1 MRFFLLA
8 LTIVLLGGCAATAPR
23 PASLPDI
30 VVSADALARG
40 IDGAVVVHVARDR
53 AAQGI
58 GADSKTRT
66 NVRRAFLNHSA
77 WGFGL
82 FYKAEIKNGLK
93 IM

>member
-40 IDGAVVVHVARDR
+40 RPEQNAMPLHKV
-53 AAQGI
+53 
-58 GADSKTRT
+58 
-66 NVRRAFLNHSA
+66 
-77 WGFGL
+77 
-82 FYKAEIKNGLK
+82 
-93 IM
+93 